1 MLHRKNNMTIRY
13 KIFLLLILLCLP
25 LGVVAQTAVKITGRV
40 IDADNQPIELAV
52 VRIAGTT
59 TGTSTNLEGK
69 YELKVASADTVKVIY
84 SCLGYKEE
92 ERLLRNPSGEVRLEV
107 QMQKKTR
114 DLQEVVVTEFRRQQG
129 TLQTIDAKDFKLMP
143 DASGGSIESMLA
155 TFAGVNSSNEL
166 SSQYSVRGGNF
177 DENIVYINGI
187 EIYRPLLVRSGQQE
201 GMSVI
206 NPDLVASIGFSSGGF
221 SAEYGDKMSSVLD
234 IQYKRPEA
242 LEVSLSGSFLG
253 ATAAVGHSTGKFTQ
267 LHGIRYHSNSTLL
280 SSLDTKG
287 EYDPS
292 YFDYQTYMTY
302 RFHPKWEV
310 ALLGNI
316 SINNY
321 RFTPFERTTSFGTA
335 HDTKSFT
342 VYFDGQ
348 ERDVFET
355 YFGSLSLGYRPVR
368 DQEVSFQL
376 SAFRSN
382 EYVSYDI
389 AGQYWLDELAD
400 DGSSSDAKEN
410 EPKGDLGVGTYHEHA
425 RNRLKAT
432 VVSASLKGAHRVA
445 ANDIRWG
452 ITYNHEQIYDYLRE
466 WEMRDSAGYT
476 LPHIGNDIQ
485 MIYNIV
491 SQNTLSSNRL
501 SLYLQDTYKLRT
513 SVGRFNFTGG
523 VRLSYWDFN
532 KECIV
537 SPRASVTFVPE
548 RNDRFTFR
556 LAGGVYYQAPFY
568 KEFRDTIGDGRNN
581 FYVHLN
587 NKIRSQQS
595 IQIVAGGDYTFRALG
610 RPFKVSL
617 EMYYKKL
624 NDLIPYEANNVKLW
638 YSGVNESD
646 GYAAGLDFKFYG
658 EFVPGTDSWLSFS
671 LMKTEENIHGKKV
684 PRPTD
689 QRYSLGLFFQD
700 YVPKLPMFKISL
712 KAIWSDG
719 LTFGSPLKGRAEG
732 YYRAPAYRRIDIGL
746 SYILIGGNEQ
756 WSKYGVWRNIKG
768 ATIGLDVFNLFD
780 FANVNSYTWVT
791 DVNNVQYAVP
801 NYLTRRQLNLRVA
814 VQF

>member
-1 MLHRKNNMTIRY
+1 MTIHYR
-13 KIFLLLILLCLP
+13 LILIISLLFVSIR
-25 LGVVAQTAVKITGRV
+25 LFSQEVVKLSGAV
-40 IDADNQPIELAV
+40 IDADNQPVELAL

-59 TGTSTNLEGK
+59 TGTTTNLEGK
-69 YELKVASADTVKVIY
+69 YELKINSADSVLVVF
-84 SCLGYKEE
+84 SCLGYKNEE
-92 ERLLRNPSGEVRLEV
+92 HLLKNPKGNVKLNV
-107 QMQKKTR
+107 QLQKKSI
-114 DLQEVVVTEFRRQQG
+114 DLNEVVVTEFQKQQG
-129 TLQTIDAKDFKLMP
+129 TMQKIKASDMQLMP
-143 DASGGSIESMLA
+143 NTSGGIEGMLA
-155 TFAGVNSSNEL
+155 TFAGVNSNNEL

-206 NPDLVASIGFSSGGF
+206 NPDLVSSISFSSGGF

-253 ATAAVGHSTGKFTQ
+253 ATASVGHSTGKFTQ
-267 LHGIRYHSNSTLL
+267 LHGVRYHTNSTLL
-280 SSLDTKG
+280 SSLDVKG
-287 EYDPS
+287 EYNPS

-302 RFHPKWEV
+302 KFSDKFEV

-316 SINNY
+316 AINNY

-335 HDTKSFT
+335 YDTKSFT
-342 VYFDGQ
+342 VYFDGM

-355 YFGSLSLGYRPVR
+355 YFGSVSANYRPNKENELSLQV
-368 DQEVSFQL
+368 
-376 SAFRSN
+376 SAFSSN

-389 AGQYWLDELAD
+389 SGQYWLDELA
-400 DGSSSDAKEN
+400 GSDNTSEN
-410 EPKGDLGVGTYHEHA
+410 APAKGDLGVGTYHEHA

-432 VVSASLKGAHRVA
+432 VMSVSLKGAHRIVG
-445 ANDIRWG
+445 NDIRWG
-452 ITYNHEQIYDYLRE
+452 VTYNREQIYDYLRE
-466 WEMRDSAGYT
+466 WEMRDSVGYT
-476 LPHIGNDIQ
+476 LPYVGDDIH

-491 SQNTLSSNRL
+491 SENRLESNRI
-501 SLYLQDTYKLRT
+501 SAYLQDTYRLRT
-513 SVGRFNFTGG
+513 DFGLFNFNAG

-532 KECIV
+532 NECIV
-537 SPRASVTFVPE
+537 SPRASITFIPE
-548 RNDRFTFR
+548 KNSNFTFR

-568 KEFRDTIGDGRNN
+568 KEFRDTVSTGGNN
-581 FYVHLN
+581 FIVRLN
-587 NKIRSQQS
+587 DRIKSQQS
-595 IQIVAGGDYTFRALG
+595 IQVVAGGDYTFRAFD

-617 EMYYKKL
+617 EAYYKKL

-638 YSGVNESD
+638 YSAQNESE
-646 GYAAGLDFKFYG
+646 GYAAGLDFKLYG

-671 LMKTEENIHGKKV
+671 LMRTEEKINEVWV

-689 QRYSLGLFFQD
+689 QRYSVGIFFQD

-712 KAIWSDG
+712 KGIISDG
-719 LTFGSPLKGRAEG
+719 LTFGAPMKGRAEG
-732 YYRAPAYRRIDIGL
+732 YYRAPAYKRVDLGL
-746 SYILIGGNEQ
+746 TYILIGGEEQ
-756 WSKYGVWRNIKG
+756 WSKYGFWRNIKS
-768 ATIGLDVFNLFD
+768 ATIGVDVFNLFD

-801 NYLTRRQLNLRVA
+801 NYLTRRQLNVRLA
-814 VQF
+814 VKF

>member
-1 MLHRKNNMTIRY
+1 MV
-13 KIFLLLILLCLP
+13 LCGGLP
-25 LGVVAQTAVKITGRV
+25 MMAQNIVKISGRV
-40 IDADNQPIELAV
+40 IDADNQPVELAI

-84 SCLGYKEE
+84 SCLGYREE
-92 ERLLRNPSGEVRLEV
+92 ERILRNPSGEVRLEV
-107 QMQKKTR
+107 QLQKKSFS
-114 DLQEVVVTEFRRQQG
+114 LQDVVVTEFRRQQG
-129 TLQTIDAKDFKLMP
+129 TLQTIDPKDFRLVP

-234 IQYKRPEA
+234 IWYKCPQA

-253 ATAAVGHSTGKFTQ
+253 ATASVGHSTGKFTQ
-267 LHGIRYHSNSTLL
+267 LHGIRYHTNSTLL
-280 SSLDTKG
+280 SSLDVKG

-302 RFHPKWEV
+302 QFNPQWEV

-316 SINNY
+316 AINNY
-321 RFTPFERTTSFGTA
+321 RFTPTEQTTSFGTA
-335 HDTKSFT
+335 YDTKSFK

-348 ERDVFET
+348 EKDIFET
-355 YFGSLSLGYRPVR
+355 YFGSLSLAFNPAK
-368 DQEVSFQL
+368 DHQLSLQL

-389 AGQYWLDELAD
+389 AGQYWLDELA
-400 DGSSSDAKEN
+400 GDAGTGASAAE
-410 EPKGDLGVGTYHEHA
+410 ETPKGDLGVGTYHEHA
-425 RNRLKAT
+425 RNRLIAT
-432 VVSASLKGAHRVA
+432 VMSVALKGSHRVG

-452 ITYNHEQIYDYLRE
+452 VTYNKEQIYDYLRE

-476 LPHIGNDIQ
+476 LPHVGDDIQ

-491 SQNTLSSNRL
+491 SQNELSTNRI
-501 SLYLQDTYKLRT
+501 SAFLQDTYRLR
-513 SVGRFNFTGG
+513 SAIGRFYFNVG
-523 VRLSYWDFN
+523 VRTSYWDFN
-532 KECIV
+532 NECIV
-537 SPRASVTFVPE
+537 SPRASVTFIPE

-587 NKIRSQQS
+587 DRIRSQQS
-595 IQIVAGGDYTFRALG
+595 IQVVAGGDYTFRAFD

-638 YSGVNESD
+638 YSGVNEAN
-646 GYAAGLDFKFYG
+646 GYAAGIDFKLYG
-658 EFVPGTDSWLSFS
+658 EFVPGTDSWLSVSF
-671 LMKTEENIHGKKV
+671 MKTQEVIDGVKV
-684 PRPTD
+684 PLPTD

-712 KAIWSDG
+712 KAIWADG
-719 LTFGSPLKGRAEG
+719 LTFGSPLKGRTAG
-732 YYRAPAYRRIDIGL
+732 YYRAPAYRRVDVGL
-746 SYILIGGNEQ
+746 SYILIGGDEQ
-756 WSKYGVWRNIKG
+756 WSKYGIWRYVKG
-768 ATIGLDVFNLFD
+768 ATIGLDVFNIFD

-801 NYLTRRQLNLRVA
+801 NYLTRRQLNLRLA

>member
-1 MLHRKNNMTIRY
+1 MSIKYR
-13 KIFLLLILLCLP
+13 ILFCVMVLC
-25 LGVVAQTAVKITGRV
+25 VAVPTMAQNIVKISGRV
-40 IDADNQPIELAV
+40 IDADNQPVELAI

-69 YELKVASADTVKVIY
+69 YELKVASADTVKIIY
-84 SCLGYKEE
+84 SCLGYREE
-92 ERLLRNPSGEVRLEV
+92 ERILRNPSGEVRLEV
-107 QMQKKTR
+107 QLQKKSFS
-114 DLQEVVVTEFRRQQG
+114 LQDVVVTEYRRQQG
-129 TLQTIDAKDFKLMP
+129 TMQTIDPKDFRLVP

-234 IQYKRPEA
+234 IRYKRPEA

-253 ATAAVGHSTGKFTQ
+253 ATASVGHSTGKFTQ
-267 LHGIRYHSNSTLL
+267 LHGIRYHTNSSLL
-280 SSLDTKG
+280 SSLDVKG

-302 RFHPKWEV
+302 QFNPQWEV

-316 SINNY
+316 AINNY
-321 RFTPFERTTSFGTA
+321 RFTPTEQTTSFGTA
-335 HDTKSFT
+335 YDTKSFK

-348 ERDVFET
+348 EKDIFET
-355 YFGSLSLGYRPVR
+355 YFGSLSLAFNPTKNH
-368 DQEVSFQL
+368 QL
-376 SAFRSN
+376 SLQFSAFRSN

-389 AGQYWLDELAD
+389 AGQYWLDELA
-400 DGSSSDAKEN
+400 GDAGTGASTAE
-410 EPKGDLGVGTYHEHA
+410 EAPKGDLGVGTYHEHA
-425 RNRLKAT
+425 RNRLIAT
-432 VVSASLKGAHRVA
+432 VMSVALKGSHRVG

-452 ITYNHEQIYDYLRE
+452 VTYNKEQIYDYLRE

-476 LPHIGNDIQ
+476 LPHVGNDIQ

-491 SQNTLSSNRL
+491 SQNDLSTNRI
-501 SLYLQDTYKLRT
+501 SAFLQDTYRLR
-513 SVGRFNFTGG
+513 SSIGRFYFNAGI
-523 VRLSYWDFN
+523 RASYWDFN
-532 KECIV
+532 NECIV
-537 SPRASVTFVPE
+537 SPRASVTFIPE

-556 LAGGVYYQAPFY
+556 VAGGVYYQAPFY

-587 NKIRSQQS
+587 DQIRSQQS
-595 IQIVAGGDYTFRALG
+595 IQVVAGGDYTFRALD

-638 YSGVNESD
+638 YSGVNEAS
-646 GYAAGLDFKFYG
+646 GYAAGIDFKLYG
-658 EFVPGTDSWLSFS
+658 EFVPGTDSWLSVS
-671 LMKTEENIHGKKV
+671 LMKTQEIIDGVKV
-684 PRPTD
+684 PLPTD

-712 KAIWSDG
+712 KAIWADG
-719 LTFGSPLKGRAEG
+719 LTFGSPLKGRTAG
-732 YYRAPAYRRIDIGL
+732 YYRAPAYKRVDVGL
-746 SYILIGGNEQ
+746 SYILIGGDEQ
-756 WSKYGVWRNIKG
+756 WSKYGIWRHIKG
-768 ATIGLDVFNLFD
+768 ATIGLDVFNIFD

-801 NYLTRRQLNLRVA
+801 NYLTRRQLNLRLA

>member
-1 MLHRKNNMTIRY
+1 MTIHYR
-13 KIFLLLILLCLP
+13 LILIISLLFVSIR
-25 LGVVAQTAVKITGRV
+25 LFSQEVVKLSGAV
-40 IDADNQPIELAV
+40 IDADNQPVELAL

-59 TGTSTNLEGK
+59 TGTTTNLEGK
-69 YELKVASADTVKVIY
+69 YELKINSADSVLVVF
-84 SCLGYKEE
+84 SCLGYKNEE
-92 ERLLRNPSGEVRLEV
+92 HLLKNPKGNVKLNV
-107 QMQKKTR
+107 QLQKKSI
-114 DLQEVVVTEFRRQQG
+114 DLNEVVVTEFQKQQG
-129 TLQTIDAKDFKLMP
+129 TMQKIKASDMQLMP
-143 DASGGSIESMLA
+143 NTSGGIEGMLA

-206 NPDLVASIGFSSGGF
+206 NPDLVSSISFSSGGF

-253 ATAAVGHSTGKFTQ
+253 ATASVGHSTGKFTQ
-267 LHGIRYHSNSTLL
+267 LHGVRYHTNSTLL
-280 SSLDTKG
+280 SSLDVKG
-287 EYDPS
+287 EYNPS

-302 RFHPKWEV
+302 KFSDKFEV

-316 SINNY
+316 AINNY

-335 HDTKSFT
+335 YDTKSFT
-342 VYFDGQ
+342 VYFDGM

-355 YFGSLSLGYRPVR
+355 YFGSVSANYRPNKENELSLQV
-368 DQEVSFQL
+368 
-376 SAFRSN
+376 SAFSSN

-389 AGQYWLDELAD
+389 SGQYWLDELA
-400 DGSSSDAKEN
+400 GSDNTSEN
-410 EPKGDLGVGTYHEHA
+410 APAKGDLGVGTYHEHA

-432 VVSASLKGAHRVA
+432 VMSVSLKGAHRVVG
-445 ANDIRWG
+445 NDIRWG
-452 ITYNHEQIYDYLRE
+452 VTYNREQIYDYLRE
-466 WEMRDSAGYT
+466 WEMRDSVGYT
-476 LPHIGNDIQ
+476 LPYVGDDIH

-491 SQNTLSSNRL
+491 SENRLESNRI
-501 SLYLQDTYKLRT
+501 SAYLQDTYRLRT
-513 SVGRFNFTGG
+513 DFGLFNFNAG

-532 KECIV
+532 NECIV
-537 SPRASVTFVPE
+537 SPRASITFIPE
-548 RNDRFTFR
+548 KNSNFTFR

-568 KEFRDTIGDGRNN
+568 KEFRDTVSTGGNN
-581 FYVHLN
+581 FIVRLN
-587 NKIRSQQS
+587 DRIKSQQS
-595 IQIVAGGDYTFRALG
+595 IQVVAGGDYTFRAFD

-617 EMYYKKL
+617 EAYYKKL

-638 YSGVNESD
+638 YSAQNESE
-646 GYAAGLDFKFYG
+646 GYAAGLDFKLYG

-671 LMKTEENIHGKKV
+671 LMRTEEKINEVWV

-689 QRYSLGLFFQD
+689 QRYSVGIFFQD

-712 KAIWSDG
+712 KGIISDG
-719 LTFGSPLKGRAEG
+719 LTFGAPMKGRAEG
-732 YYRAPAYRRIDIGL
+732 YYRAPAYKRVDMGL
-746 SYILIGGNEQ
+746 TYIIIGGEEQ
-756 WSKYGVWRNIKG
+756 WSKYGFWRNIKS
-768 ATIGLDVFNLFD
+768 ATIGVDVFNLFD

-801 NYLTRRQLNLRVA
+801 NYLTRRQLNVRVA
-814 VQF
+814 VKF

>member
-1 MLHRKNNMTIRY
+1 MIV
-13 KIFLLLILLCLP
+13 LCGGLP
-25 LGVVAQTAVKITGRV
+25 MMAQNIVKISGRV
-40 IDADNQPIELAV
+40 IDADNQPVELAI

-84 SCLGYKEE
+84 SCLGYREE
-92 ERLLRNPSGEVRLEV
+92 ERILRNPSGEVRLEV
-107 QMQKKTR
+107 QLQKKSFS
-114 DLQEVVVTEFRRQQG
+114 LQDVVVTEFRRQQG
-129 TLQTIDAKDFKLMP
+129 TLQTIDPKDFRLVP

-221 SAEYGDKMSSVLD
+221 SADYGDKLSSVLA
-234 IQYKRPEA
+234 IRYKRPLA

-253 ATAAVGHSTGKFTQ
+253 ATASVGHSTGKFTQ
-267 LHGIRYHSNSTLL
+267 LHGIRYHTNSTLL
-280 SSLDTKG
+280 SSLDVKG

-302 RFHPKWEV
+302 QFNPQWEV

-316 SINNY
+316 AINNY
-321 RFTPFERTTSFGTA
+321 RFTPTEQTTSFGTA
-335 HDTKSFT
+335 YDTKSFK

-348 ERDVFET
+348 EKDIFET
-355 YFGSLSLGYRPVR
+355 YFGSLSLAFNPAK
-368 DQEVSFQL
+368 DHQLSLQL

-389 AGQYWLDELAD
+389 AGQYWLDELA
-400 DGSSSDAKEN
+400 GDAGVGASAAE
-410 EPKGDLGVGTYHEHA
+410 ETPKGDLGVGTYHEHA
-425 RNRLKAT
+425 RNRLIAT
-432 VVSASLKGAHRVA
+432 VMSVALKGSHRVG

-452 ITYNHEQIYDYLRE
+452 VTYNKEQIYDYLRE

-476 LPHIGNDIQ
+476 LPHVGDDIQ

-491 SQNTLSSNRL
+491 SQNELSTNRI
-501 SLYLQDTYKLRT
+501 SAFLQDTYRLR
-513 SVGRFNFTGG
+513 SAIGRFYFNVG
-523 VRLSYWDFN
+523 VRTSYWDFN
-532 KECIV
+532 NECIV
-537 SPRASVTFVPE
+537 SPRASVTFIPE

-587 NKIRSQQS
+587 DRIRSQQS
-595 IQIVAGGDYTFRALG
+595 IQVVAGGDYTFRAFD

-638 YSGVNESD
+638 YSGVNEAN
-646 GYAAGLDFKFYG
+646 GYAAGIDFKLYG
-658 EFVPGTDSWLSFS
+658 EFVPGTDSWLSVSF
-671 LMKTEENIHGKKV
+671 MKTQEVIDGVKV
-684 PRPTD
+684 PLPTD

-712 KAIWSDG
+712 KAIWADG
-719 LTFGSPLKGRAEG
+719 LTFGSPLKGRTAG
-732 YYRAPAYRRIDIGL
+732 YYRAPAYRRVDVGL
-746 SYILIGGNEQ
+746 SYILIGGDEQ
-756 WSKYGVWRNIKG
+756 WSKYGIWRYVKG
-768 ATIGLDVFNLFD
+768 ATIGLDVFNIFD

-801 NYLTRRQLNLRVA
+801 NYLTRRQLNLRLA

>member
-1 MLHRKNNMTIRY
+1 MTIHYR
-13 KIFLLLILLCLP
+13 LILIISLLFVSIR
-25 LGVVAQTAVKITGRV
+25 LFSQEVVKLSGAV
-40 IDADNQPIELAV
+40 IDADNQPVELAL

-59 TGTSTNLEGK
+59 TGTTTNLEGK
-69 YELKVASADTVKVIY
+69 YELKINSADSVLVVF
-84 SCLGYKEE
+84 SCLGYKNEE
-92 ERLLRNPSGEVRLEV
+92 HLLKNPKGNVKLNV
-107 QMQKKTR
+107 QLQKKSI
-114 DLQEVVVTEFRRQQG
+114 DLNEVVVTEFQKQQG
-129 TLQTIDAKDFKLMP
+129 TMQKIKASDMQLMP
-143 DASGGSIESMLA
+143 NTSGGIEGMLA
-155 TFAGVNSSNEL
+155 TFAGVNSNNEL

-206 NPDLVASIGFSSGGF
+206 NPDLVSSISFSSGGF

-253 ATAAVGHSTGKFTQ
+253 ATASVGHSTGKFTQ
-267 LHGIRYHSNSTLL
+267 LHGVRYHTNSTLL
-280 SSLDTKG
+280 SSLDVKG
-287 EYDPS
+287 EYNPS

-302 RFHPKWEV
+302 KFSDKFEV

-316 SINNY
+316 AINNY

-335 HDTKSFT
+335 YDTKSFT
-342 VYFDGQ
+342 VYFDGM

-355 YFGSLSLGYRPVR
+355 YFGSVSANYRPNKENELSLQV
-368 DQEVSFQL
+368 
-376 SAFRSN
+376 SAFSSN

-389 AGQYWLDELAD
+389 SGQYWLDELA
-400 DGSSSDAKEN
+400 GSDNTSEN
-410 EPKGDLGVGTYHEHA
+410 APAKGDLGVGTYHEHA

-432 VVSASLKGAHRVA
+432 VMSVSLKGAHRIVG
-445 ANDIRWG
+445 NDIRWG
-452 ITYNHEQIYDYLRE
+452 VTYNREQIYDYLRE
-466 WEMRDSAGYT
+466 WEMRDSVGYT
-476 LPHIGNDIQ
+476 LPYVGDDIH

-491 SQNTLSSNRL
+491 SENRLESNRI
-501 SLYLQDTYKLRT
+501 SAYLQDTYRLRT
-513 SVGRFNFTGG
+513 DFGLFNFNAG

-532 KECIV
+532 NECIV
-537 SPRASVTFVPE
+537 SPRASITFIPE
-548 RNDRFTFR
+548 KNSNFTFR

-568 KEFRDTIGDGRNN
+568 KEFRDTVSTGGNN
-581 FYVHLN
+581 FIVRLN
-587 NKIRSQQS
+587 DRIKSQQS
-595 IQIVAGGDYTFRALG
+595 IQVVAGGDYTFRAFD

-617 EMYYKKL
+617 EAYYKKL

-638 YSGVNESD
+638 YSAQNESE
-646 GYAAGLDFKFYG
+646 GYAAGLDFKLYG

-671 LMKTEENIHGKKV
+671 LMRTEEKINEVWV

-689 QRYSLGLFFQD
+689 QRYSVGIFFQD

-712 KAIWSDG
+712 KGIISDG
-719 LTFGSPLKGRAEG
+719 LTFGAPMKGRAEG
-732 YYRAPAYRRIDIGL
+732 YYRAPAYKRVDMGL
-746 SYILIGGNEQ
+746 TYIIIGGEEQ
-756 WSKYGVWRNIKG
+756 WSKYGFWRNIKS
-768 ATIGLDVFNLFD
+768 ATIGVDVFNLFD

-801 NYLTRRQLNLRVA
+801 NYLTRRQLNVRLA
-814 VQF
+814 VKF

>member
-1 MLHRKNNMTIRY
+1 MTIHYR
-13 KIFLLLILLCLP
+13 LILIISLLFVSIR
-25 LGVVAQTAVKITGRV
+25 LFSQEVVKLSGAV
-40 IDADNQPIELAV
+40 IDADNQPVELAL

-59 TGTSTNLEGK
+59 TGTTTNLEGK
-69 YELKVASADTVKVIY
+69 YELKINSADSVLVVF
-84 SCLGYKEE
+84 SCLGYKNEE
-92 ERLLRNPSGEVRLEV
+92 HLLKNPKGNVKLNV
-107 QMQKKTR
+107 QLQKKSI
-114 DLQEVVVTEFRRQQG
+114 DLNEVVVTEFQKQQG
-129 TLQTIDAKDFKLMP
+129 TMQKIKASDMQLMP
-143 DASGGSIESMLA
+143 NTSGGIEGMLA
-155 TFAGVNSSNEL
+155 TFAGVNSNNEL

-206 NPDLVASIGFSSGGF
+206 NPDLVSSISFSSGGF

-253 ATAAVGHSTGKFTQ
+253 ATASVGHSTGKFTQ
-267 LHGIRYHSNSTLL
+267 LHGVRYHTNSTLL
-280 SSLDTKG
+280 SSLDVKG
-287 EYDPS
+287 EYNPS

-302 RFHPKWEV
+302 KFSDKFEV

-316 SINNY
+316 AINNY

-335 HDTKSFT
+335 YDTKSFT
-342 VYFDGQ
+342 VYFDGM

-355 YFGSLSLGYRPVR
+355 YFGSVSANYRPNKENELSLQV
-368 DQEVSFQL
+368 
-376 SAFRSN
+376 SAFSSN

-389 AGQYWLDELAD
+389 SGQYWLDELA
-400 DGSSSDAKEN
+400 GSDNTSEN
-410 EPKGDLGVGTYHEHA
+410 APAKGDLGVGTYHEHA

-432 VVSASLKGAHRVA
+432 VMSVSLKGAHRIVG
-445 ANDIRWG
+445 NDIRWG
-452 ITYNHEQIYDYLRE
+452 VTHNREQIYDYLRE
-466 WEMRDSAGYT
+466 WEMRDSVGYT
-476 LPHIGNDIQ
+476 LPYVGDDIH

-491 SQNTLSSNRL
+491 SENRLESNRI
-501 SLYLQDTYKLRT
+501 SAYLQDTYRLRT
-513 SVGRFNFTGG
+513 DFGLFNFNAG

-532 KECIV
+532 NECIV
-537 SPRASVTFVPE
+537 SPRASITFIPE
-548 RNDRFTFR
+548 KNSNFTFR

-568 KEFRDTIGDGRNN
+568 KEFRDTVSTGGNN
-581 FYVHLN
+581 FIVRLN
-587 NKIRSQQS
+587 DRIKSQQS
-595 IQIVAGGDYTFRALG
+595 IQVVAGGDYTFRAFD

-617 EMYYKKL
+617 EAYYKKL

-638 YSGVNESD
+638 YSAQNESE
-646 GYAAGLDFKFYG
+646 GYAAGLDFKLYG

-671 LMKTEENIHGKKV
+671 LMRTEEKINEVWV

-689 QRYSLGLFFQD
+689 QRYSVGIFFQD

-712 KAIWSDG
+712 KGIISDG
-719 LTFGSPLKGRAEG
+719 LTFGAPMKGRAEG
-732 YYRAPAYRRIDIGL
+732 YYRAPAYKRVDMGL
-746 SYILIGGNEQ
+746 TYIIIGGEEQ
-756 WSKYGVWRNIKG
+756 WSKYGFWRNIKS
-768 ATIGLDVFNLFD
+768 ATIGVDVFNLFD

-801 NYLTRRQLNLRVA
+801 NYLTRRQLNVRLA
-814 VQF
+814 VKF

>member
-1 MLHRKNNMTIRY
+1 MIV
-13 KIFLLLILLCLP
+13 LCGGLP
-25 LGVVAQTAVKITGRV
+25 MMAQNIVKISGRV
-40 IDADNQPIELAV
+40 IDADNQPVELAI

-84 SCLGYKEE
+84 SCLGYREE
-92 ERLLRNPSGEVRLEV
+92 ERILRNPSGEVRLEV
-107 QMQKKTR
+107 QLQKKSFS
-114 DLQEVVVTEFRRQQG
+114 LQDVVVTEFRRQQG
-129 TLQTIDAKDFKLMP
+129 TLQTIDPKDFRLVP

-166 SSQYSVRGGNF
+166 SSQYSVRGGSF

-187 EIYRPLLVRSGQQE
+187 EIYRPLLIRSGQQE

-234 IQYKRPEA
+234 IRYKRPQA

-253 ATAAVGHSTGKFTQ
+253 ATASVGHSTGKFTQ
-267 LHGIRYHSNSTLL
+267 LHGIRYHTNSTLL
-280 SSLDTKG
+280 SSLDVKG

-302 RFHPKWEV
+302 QFNPQWEV

-316 SINNY
+316 AINNY
-321 RFTPFERTTSFGTA
+321 RFTPTEQTTSFGTA
-335 HDTKSFT
+335 YDTKSFK

-348 ERDVFET
+348 EKDIFET
-355 YFGSLSLGYRPVR
+355 YFGSLSLAFNPTK
-368 DQEVSFQL
+368 DHQL
-376 SAFRSN
+376 SLQFSAFRSN

-389 AGQYWLDELAD
+389 AGQYWLDELAG
-400 DGSSSDAKEN
+400 DGAGGTPAE
-410 EPKGDLGVGTYHEHA
+410 EETPKGDLGVGTYHEHA
-425 RNRLKAT
+425 RNRLIAT
-432 VVSASLKGAHRVA
+432 VMSVALKGSHRVG

-452 ITYNHEQIYDYLRE
+452 VTYNKEQIYDYLRE

-476 LPHIGNDIQ
+476 LPHVGDDIQ

-491 SQNTLSSNRL
+491 SQNELSTNRI
-501 SLYLQDTYKLRT
+501 SAFLQDTYRLR
-513 SVGRFNFTGG
+513 SAIGRFYFNVG
-523 VRLSYWDFN
+523 VRTSYWDFN
-532 KECIV
+532 NECIV
-537 SPRASVTFVPE
+537 SPRASVTFIPE

-587 NKIRSQQS
+587 DQIRSQQS
-595 IQIVAGGDYTFRALG
+595 IQVVAGGDYTFRALD

-638 YSGVNESD
+638 YSGVNEAN
-646 GYAAGLDFKFYG
+646 GYAAGIDFKLYG
-658 EFVPGTDSWLSFS
+658 EFVPGTDSWLSVS
-671 LMKTEENIHGKKV
+671 LMKTQEIIDGVKV
-684 PRPTD
+684 PLPTD

-712 KAIWSDG
+712 KAIWADG
-719 LTFGSPLKGRAEG
+719 LTFGSPLKGRTAG
-732 YYRAPAYRRIDIGL
+732 YYRAPAYRRVDVGL
-746 SYILIGGNEQ
+746 SYILIGGDEQ
-756 WSKYGVWRNIKG
+756 WSKYGIWRYVKG
-768 ATIGLDVFNLFD
+768 ATIGLDVFNIFD

-801 NYLTRRQLNLRVA
+801 NYLTRRQLNLRLA

>member
-1 MLHRKNNMTIRY
+1 MTIHYR
-13 KIFLLLILLCLP
+13 LILIISLLFVSIR
-25 LGVVAQTAVKITGRV
+25 LFSQEVVKLSGAV
-40 IDADNQPIELAV
+40 IDADNQPVELAL

-59 TGTSTNLEGK
+59 TGTTTNLEGK
-69 YELKVASADTVKVIY
+69 YELKINSADSVLVVF
-84 SCLGYKEE
+84 SCLGYKNEE
-92 ERLLRNPSGEVRLEV
+92 HLLKNPKGNVKLNV
-107 QMQKKTR
+107 QLQKKSI
-114 DLQEVVVTEFRRQQG
+114 DLNEVVVTEFQKQQG
-129 TLQTIDAKDFKLMP
+129 TMQKIKASDMQLMP
-143 DASGGSIESMLA
+143 NTSGGIEGMLA
-155 TFAGVNSSNEL
+155 TFAGVNSNNEL

-206 NPDLVASIGFSSGGF
+206 NPDLVSSISFSSGGF

-253 ATAAVGHSTGKFTQ
+253 ATASVGHSTGKFTQ
-267 LHGIRYHSNSTLL
+267 LHGVRYHTNSTLL
-280 SSLDTKG
+280 SSLDVKG
-287 EYDPS
+287 EYNPS

-302 RFHPKWEV
+302 KFSDKFEV

-316 SINNY
+316 AINNY

-335 HDTKSFT
+335 YDTKSFT
-342 VYFDGQ
+342 VYFDGM

-355 YFGSLSLGYRPVR
+355 YFGSVSANYRPNKENELSLQV
-368 DQEVSFQL
+368 
-376 SAFRSN
+376 SAFSSN

-389 AGQYWLDELAD
+389 SGQYWLDELA
-400 DGSSSDAKEN
+400 GSDNTSEN
-410 EPKGDLGVGTYHEHA
+410 APAKGDLGVGTYHEHA

-432 VVSASLKGAHRVA
+432 VMSVSLKGAHRIVG
-445 ANDIRWG
+445 NDIRWG
-452 ITYNHEQIYDYLRE
+452 VTYNREQIYDYLRE
-466 WEMRDSAGYT
+466 WEMRDSVGYT
-476 LPHIGNDIQ
+476 LPYVGDDIH

-491 SQNTLSSNRL
+491 SENRLESNRI
-501 SLYLQDTYKLRT
+501 SAYLQDTYRLRT
-513 SVGRFNFTGG
+513 DFGLFNFNAG

-532 KECIV
+532 NECIV
-537 SPRASVTFVPE
+537 SPRASITFIPE
-548 RNDRFTFR
+548 MNSNFTFR

-568 KEFRDTIGDGRNN
+568 KEFRDTVSTGGNN
-581 FYVHLN
+581 FIVRLN
-587 NKIRSQQS
+587 DRIKSQQS
-595 IQIVAGGDYTFRALG
+595 IQVVAGGDYTFRAFD

-617 EMYYKKL
+617 EAYYKKL

-638 YSGVNESD
+638 YSAQNESE
-646 GYAAGLDFKFYG
+646 GYAAGLDFKLYG

-671 LMKTEENIHGKKV
+671 LMRTEEKINEVWV

-689 QRYSLGLFFQD
+689 QRYSVGIFFQD

-712 KAIWSDG
+712 KGIISDG
-719 LTFGSPLKGRAEG
+719 LTFGAPMKGRAEG
-732 YYRAPAYRRIDIGL
+732 YYRAPAYKRVDMGL
-746 SYILIGGNEQ
+746 TYIIIGGEEQ
-756 WSKYGVWRNIKG
+756 WSKYGFWRNIKS
-768 ATIGLDVFNLFD
+768 ATIGVDVFNLFD

-801 NYLTRRQLNLRVA
+801 NYLTRRQLNVRVA

>member
-1 MLHRKNNMTIRY
+1 MTIHYR
-13 KIFLLLILLCLP
+13 LILIISLLFVSIR
-25 LGVVAQTAVKITGRV
+25 LFSQEVVKLSGAV
-40 IDADNQPIELAV
+40 IDADNQPVELAL

-59 TGTSTNLEGK
+59 TGTTTNLEGK
-69 YELKVASADTVKVIY
+69 YELKINSADSVLVVF
-84 SCLGYKEE
+84 SCLGYKNEE
-92 ERLLRNPSGEVRLEV
+92 HLLKNPKGNVKLNV
-107 QMQKKTR
+107 QLQKKSI
-114 DLQEVVVTEFRRQQG
+114 DLNEVVVTEFQKQQG
-129 TLQTIDAKDFKLMP
+129 TMQKIKASDMQLMP
-143 DASGGSIESMLA
+143 NTSGGIEGMLA
-155 TFAGVNSSNEL
+155 TFAGVNSNNEL

-206 NPDLVASIGFSSGGF
+206 NPDLVSSISFSSGGF

-253 ATAAVGHSTGKFTQ
+253 ATASVGHSTGKFTQ
-267 LHGIRYHSNSTLL
+267 LHGVRYHTNSTLL
-280 SSLDTKG
+280 SSLDVKG
-287 EYDPS
+287 EYNPS

-302 RFHPKWEV
+302 KFSDKFEV

-316 SINNY
+316 AINNY

-335 HDTKSFT
+335 YDTKSFT
-342 VYFDGQ
+342 VYFDGM

-355 YFGSLSLGYRPVR
+355 YFGSVSANYRPNKENELSLQV
-368 DQEVSFQL
+368 
-376 SAFRSN
+376 SAFSSN

-389 AGQYWLDELAD
+389 SGQYWLDELA
-400 DGSSSDAKEN
+400 GSDNTSEN
-410 EPKGDLGVGTYHEHA
+410 APAKGDLGVGTYHEHA

-432 VVSASLKGAHRVA
+432 VMSVSLKGAHRIVG
-445 ANDIRWG
+445 NDIRWG
-452 ITYNHEQIYDYLRE
+452 VTYNREQIYDYLRE
-466 WEMRDSAGYT
+466 WEMRDSVGYT
-476 LPHIGNDIQ
+476 LPYVGDDIH

-491 SQNTLSSNRL
+491 SENRLESNRI
-501 SLYLQDTYKLRT
+501 SAYLQDTYRLRT
-513 SVGRFNFTGG
+513 DFGLFNFNAG

-532 KECIV
+532 NECIV
-537 SPRASVTFVPE
+537 SPRASITFIPE
-548 RNDRFTFR
+548 MNSNFTFR

-568 KEFRDTIGDGRNN
+568 KEFRDTVSTGGNN
-581 FYVHLN
+581 FIVRLN
-587 NKIRSQQS
+587 DRIKSQQS
-595 IQIVAGGDYTFRALG
+595 IQVVAGGDYTFRAFD

-617 EMYYKKL
+617 EAYYKKL

-638 YSGVNESD
+638 YSAQNESE
-646 GYAAGLDFKFYG
+646 GYAAGLDFKLYG

-671 LMKTEENIHGKKV
+671 LMRTEEKINEVWV

-689 QRYSLGLFFQD
+689 QRYSVGIFFQD

-712 KAIWSDG
+712 KGIISDG
-719 LTFGSPLKGRAEG
+719 LTFGAPMKGRAEG
-732 YYRAPAYRRIDIGL
+732 YYRAPAYKRVDMGL
-746 SYILIGGNEQ
+746 TYIIIGGEEQ
-756 WSKYGVWRNIKG
+756 WSKYGFWRNIKS
-768 ATIGLDVFNLFD
+768 ATIGVDVFNLFD

-801 NYLTRRQLNLRVA
+801 NYLTRRQLNVRLA
-814 VQF
+814 VKF